1 MFLDHNGDGMEIT
14 MNKNIYDIII
24 IGSGTAGLTAAIYG
38 ARAGKRILVLEAK
51 AYGGQIIET
60 AEIENY
66 PGIKNV
72 SGYEFAENLFNQATD
87 LGVEIVFEQVT
98 KVVLEDNLKKVVTD
112 DNEYTGVILIIASG
126 LKKRKLG
133 IEREEELTGK
143 GVSYCATCD
152 GAFYR
157 DKVTAV
163 NGGGNTAVSEA
174 LYLSDICS
182 KVYLIHRRDTF
193 RAEEGLVEKAKQ
205 KANIE
210 ILFNSEIT
218 GLHGDEHLSEIT
230 VINKETDE
238 ENNLSVD
245 GVFVCIGQLPQ
256 NDYLNGLVELDDYG
270 YINAGEDC
278 TTNVKGIFA
287 AGDCRTKNIRQLVTA
302 ASDGAVAAVQACE
315 MIRSDL

>member
-1 MFLDHNGDGMEIT
+1 MFLDDNGDGMEIT

-38 ARAGKRILVLEAK
+38 ARAGKRVLVLEAK
-51 AYGGQIIET
+51 VYGGQIIET

-72 SGYEFAENLFNQATD
+72 TGYEFAENLFNQATD

-98 KVVLEDNLKKVVTD
+98 EVVLEDNLKKVVTD
-112 DNEYTGVILIIASG
+112 DNEYTGVTLIVASG

-133 IEREEELTGK
+133 IEREEEFAGK

-163 NGGGNTAVSEA
+163 NGGGNTAVSEV

-193 RAEEGLVEKAKQ
+193 RAEEGLVEKVKQ
-205 KANIE
+205 RDNIE
-210 ILFNSEIT
+210 IVLNSEIIELA
-218 GLHGDEHLSEIT
+218 GENQLSEIT
-230 VINKETDE
+230 VRDKESGGE
-238 ENNLSVD
+238 KKLNVD
-245 GVFVCIGQLPQ
+245 GLFVCIGQLPQ

-270 YINAGEDC
+270 YISAGEDC
-278 TTNVKGIFA
+278 ITSVKGIFA

-315 MIRSDL
+315 LIRSDI

>member
-1 MFLDHNGDGMEIT
+1 
-14 MNKNIYDIII
+14 MNSGIYDIII

-38 ARAGKRILVLEAK
+38 ARAGKSVLVLEAK
-51 AYGGQIIET
+51 VYGGQIIET

-72 SGYEFAENLFNQATD
+72 TGYEFAENLFNQATD

-98 KVVLEDNLKKVVTD
+98 EVILEDNLKKVVTD
-112 DNEYTGVILIIASG
+112 DNEYIGATLIIASG

-133 IEREEELTGK
+133 LEREEELTGR

-152 GAFYR
+152 GAFYKG
-157 DKVTAV
+157 KVTAV

-182 KVYLIHRRDTF
+182 KVYLIHRRDAF
-193 RAEEGLVEKAKQ
+193 RAEEGLVEKVKQ
-205 KANIE
+205 KDNIE
-210 ILFNSEIT
+210 IVLNSEIT
-218 GLHGDEHLSEIT
+218 GLEGEAQLSGIT
-230 VINKETDE
+230 VKDKETGE
-238 ENNLSVD
+238 ERKFDVD
-245 GVFVCIGQLPQ
+245 GLFVCIGQLPQ
-256 NDYLNGLVELDDYG
+256 NDYLKGLIELDDYG

-278 TTNVKGIFA
+278 ITSVKGVFA

-302 ASDGAVAAVQACE
+302 AADGAVAAVQACE
-315 MIRSDL
+315 LIRSEL

>member
-1 MFLDHNGDGMEIT
+1 
-14 MNKNIYDIII
+14 MNNNVYDIII

-38 ARAGKRILVLEAK
+38 ARAGKKVLVLEAK

-72 SGYEFAENLFNQATD
+72 SGYEFAENLFNQAVD
-87 LGVEIVFEQVT
+87 LDVEVVFEPVT
-98 KVVLEDNLKKVVTD
+98 KVVLDGDLKKVVTE
-112 DNEYTGVILIIASG
+112 DNEYKGATVIVASG

-133 IEREEELTGK
+133 VEREEELTGR

-157 DKVTAV
+157 NKVTAV

-174 LYLSDICS
+174 LYLSDICN
-182 KVYLIHRRDTF
+182 KVYLIHRRDSF
-193 RAEEGLVEKAKQ
+193 RAEAELVEKLYERD
-205 KANIE
+205 NIE
-210 ILFNSEIT
+210 LVLNSEIT
-218 GLHGDEHLSEIT
+218 KLSGEELLSGIT
-230 VINKETDE
+230 VVNKESGE
-238 ENNLSVD
+238 ENELAVNGL
-245 GVFVCIGQLPQ
+245 FICIGQLPQ

-278 TTNVKGIFA
+278 VTNVRGIFA

-315 MIRSDL
+315 LVRS

>member
-1 MFLDHNGDGMEIT
+1 
-14 MNKNIYDIII
+14 MNNNVYDIII

-38 ARAGKRILVLEAK
+38 ARAGKKVLVLEAK

-66 PGIKNV
+66 PGIKKV
-72 SGYEFAENLFNQATD
+72 FGYEFAENLFNQAVD
-87 LGVEIVFEQVT
+87 LDVEVVFEPVT
-98 KVVLEDNLKKVVTD
+98 KVVLDGDLKKVVTE
-112 DNEYTGVILIIASG
+112 DNEYTGVTVIIASG

-133 IEREEELTGK
+133 VEREDELTGR

-157 DKVTAV
+157 NKVTAV

-182 KVYLIHRRDTF
+182 KVYLIHRRDSF
-193 RAEEGLVEKAKQ
+193 RAEAELVEKLYERD
-205 KANIE
+205 NIE
-210 ILFNSEIT
+210 LILNSEIVK
-218 GLHGDEHLSEIT
+218 LSGEELLSGIT
-230 VINKETDE
+230 VVNKESGE
-238 ENNLSVD
+238 EKALAVNGL
-245 GVFVCIGQLPQ
+245 FICIGQLPQ

-278 TTNVKGIFA
+278 VTNVRGIFA

-315 MIRSDL
+315 LIRS

>member
-1 MFLDHNGDGMEIT
+1 
-14 MNKNIYDIII
+14 MNSGIYDIII

-38 ARAGKRILVLEAK
+38 ARAGKKVLVLEAK
-51 AYGGQIIET
+51 VYGGQIIET

-72 SGYEFAENLFNQATD
+72 TGYEFAENLFNQATD

-98 KVVLEDNLKKVVTD
+98 EVILEDNLKKAVTD
-112 DNEYTGVILIIASG
+112 DNEYIGTTLIVASG

-133 IEREEELTGK
+133 LEREEELTGR

-152 GAFYR
+152 GAFYKG
-157 DKVTAV
+157 KVTAV

-182 KVYLIHRRDTF
+182 KVYLIHRRDAF
-193 RAEEGLVEKAKQ
+193 RAEESLVEKIKE
-205 KANIE
+205 KDNIE
-210 ILFNSEIT
+210 IVLNSEIT
-218 GLHGDEHLSEIT
+218 SLDGEAQLSGIT
-230 VINKETDE
+230 VKDKETGE
-238 ENNLSVD
+238 EKKLSVD
-245 GVFVCIGQLPQ
+245 GLFVCIGQLPQ

-278 TTNVKGIFA
+278 ITNVKGIFA

-315 MIRSDL
+315 LIRSDL